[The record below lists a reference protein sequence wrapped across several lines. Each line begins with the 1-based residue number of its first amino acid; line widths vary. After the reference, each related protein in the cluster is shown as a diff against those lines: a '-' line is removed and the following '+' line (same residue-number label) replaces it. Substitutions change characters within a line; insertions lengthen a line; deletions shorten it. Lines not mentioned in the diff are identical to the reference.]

1 MRPPAISVH
10 PTLGERQSGSA
21 IDDHLYATD
30 RRNAMPLEPSATAAR
45 ASGSTIG
52 SNDLFVTR
60 PASQASRL
68 FAAIT
73 LLGVLLSF
81 FFALGR
87 APLFDVDEAAFSQ
100 ATIEMFER
108 GDFLSTYL
116 NGEPYYDKPIL
127 VFWLQALSV
136 KVFGVNEF
144 AFRFPS
150 AVCAAIWVLL
160 TFLFARRRFGRNKA
174 LLAAGVMATSLGV
187 YIIGRAGTTD
197 ALLNMLIAASM
208 FAAWL
213 HLETGKRR
221 WLYAAFAAIGFGFLA
236 KGPVA
241 ILIPVGVT
249 FLFCLLRRD
258 IRTWARA
265 VFDYRGLLLFAA
277 IALPWY
283 LLILHREGW
292 AFVQGFF
299 LRHNVN
305 NFLGTLQGHSGSA
318 LYYIP
323 VVLIGTLPFT
333 AFFVRAVVRVREA
346 WRDDL
351 QCYLWL
357 WFGFVFVFFSLSGTK
372 LPHYLLYGMTG
383 MFVLIAVLRRR
394 VAVAFPRISAR
405 SVFIDSPARSACHPR
420 PRASEREGRL
430 LPRGRGRR
438 KRVLRAWVFGFCD
451 AGGLAHRVFHAG
463 APLRHPSQARC
474 QRNRRRRRP
483 LRVRRAGGGGRA
495 AGADQG
501 SRAAGARQ
509 GLSGDHV
516 AARCAQL
523 QRLLRAPDG
532 DSRAASRGHRHHE
545 SQAPV

>member
-1 MRPPAISVH
+1 VR
-10 PTLGERQSGSA
+10 
-21 IDDHLYATD
+21 
-30 RRNAMPLEPSATAAR
+30 LEPDATVSR
-45 ASGSTIG
+45 ASGPPITAT
-52 SNDLFVTR
+52 DLPVTR
-60 PASQASRL
+60 PASQTSRL

-81 FFALGR
+81 FYALGR
-87 APLFDVDEAAFSQ
+87 SPLFDVDEAAFSQ

-127 VFWLQALSV
+127 VFWLQAASV
-136 KVFGVNEF
+136 TAFGVNEF

-150 AVCAAIWVLL
+150 AVCASIWVLL

-174 LLAAGVMATSLGV
+174 LLAAGIMATSLGV
-187 YIIGRAGTTD
+187 YVIGRAGTTD

-208 FAAWL
+208 FAAWQ
-213 HLETGKRR
+213 HLETGKRV

-241 ILIPVGVT
+241 ILIPVAVT

-258 IRTWARA
+258 LKTWARA

-283 LLILHREGW
+283 VLVLQREGW
-292 AFVQGFF
+292 GFVQGFF

-305 NFLGTLQGHSGSA
+305 NFLGTLQGHSGSVV
-318 LYYIP
+318 YYVP

-333 AFFVRAVVRVREA
+333 AFFIRAVMRARTA

-383 MFVLIAVLRRR
+383 MFILMAIYGPEVRSRFLAFLPALLSSLILLALPAVVDIVLLGIKD
-394 VAVAFPRISAR
+394 PYY
-405 SVFIDSPARSACHPR
+405 
-420 PRASEREGRL
+420 RE
-430 LPRGRGRR
+430 
-438 KRVLRAWVFGFCD
+438 A
-451 AGGLAHRVFHAG
+451 
-463 APLRHPSQARC
+463 
-474 QRNRRRRRP
+474 
-483 LRVRRAGGGGRA
+483 A
-495 AGADQG
+495 AGAKEYFGLGYLAFATVAVLFTVYLVVERRFDIPRKLVVSG
-501 SRAAGARQ
+501 IIGAV
-509 GLSGDHV
+509 GLSAFVVPVGAGVQQEPIKEAALLARDRGYQVIMWRLVAPSFSVYFGHPTPTREPRPGDIV
-516 AARCAQL
+516 ITKAK
-523 QRLLRAPDG
+523 RLPELPPYGFDVIYAKNGIVLIRVG
-532 DSRAASRGHRHHE
+532 G
-545 SQAPV
+545 